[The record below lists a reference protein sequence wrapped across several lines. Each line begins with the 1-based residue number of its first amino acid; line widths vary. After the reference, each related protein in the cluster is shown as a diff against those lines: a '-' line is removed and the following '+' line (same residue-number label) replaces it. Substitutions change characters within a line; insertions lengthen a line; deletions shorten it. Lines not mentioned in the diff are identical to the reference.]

1 MRGDLV
7 NYRNYFTTTELQLLY
22 YRLIEWGTGLCVG
35 IFFLLTTVT
44 TLLLLNFFTTTLLQ
58 AHRVG
63 HWSMRGDHECDLLW
77 HCMQVS
83 FDTIVGLF

>member
-35 IFFLLTTVT
+35 IFFV
-44 TLLLLNFFTTTLLQ
+44 NYRNYFTTTELLYDYFTSGSSGG
-58 AHRVG
+58 ALVYAWGSRV
-63 HWSMRGDHECDLLW
+63 
-77 HCMQVS
+77 
-83 FDTIVGLF
+83 